1 MEKKTITTEEM
12 KNTIERFKNSK
23 NPLVRRMIAMV
34 EKKATEVKTTKK
46 VYVGCKNVLS
56 DKKYTLRFYAGINE
70 NSKLYC
76 RWDIP
81 RESQLKANLVIPHWS
96 GRL

>member
-34 EKKATEVKTTKK
+34 EKKATEVKTIKK
-46 VYVGCKNVLS
+46 
-56 DKKYTLRFYAGINE
+56 E
-70 NSKLYC
+70 
-76 RWDIP
+76 
-81 RESQLKANLVIPHWS
+81 E
-96 GRL
+96 